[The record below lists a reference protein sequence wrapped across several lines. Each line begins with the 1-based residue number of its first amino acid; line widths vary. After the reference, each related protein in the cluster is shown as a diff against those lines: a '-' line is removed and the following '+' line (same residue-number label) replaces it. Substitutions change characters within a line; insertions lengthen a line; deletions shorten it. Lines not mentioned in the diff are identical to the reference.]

1 MATLNL
7 DINIPDAQVPRM
19 QAAMR
24 AHFGQVSD
32 GLDENNAPIMR
43 DMTAQE
49 IVQAIKKD
57 TRQRLIDIV
66 RTIENRAAARAAIS
80 NVDDLD
86 AT

>member
-1 MATLNL
+1 
-7 DINIPDAQVPRM
+7 M

-24 AHFGQVSD
+24 THFGQVAD
-32 GLDENNAPIMR
+32 GVDENNAPIMR

-66 RTIENRAAARAAIS
+66 RSIENQAAARAAIS

>member
-1 MATLNL
+1 
-7 DINIPDAQVPRM
+7 
-19 QAAMR
+19 
-24 AHFGQVSD
+24 
-32 GLDENNAPIMR
+32 MR

-66 RTIENRAAARAAIS
+66 RTIENRAAATAVIS

>member
-24 AHFGQVSD
+24 THFGQVAD
-32 GLDENNAPIMR
+32 GVDENGAPIMR

-66 RTIENRAAARAAIS
+66 RSIENQAAARAAIS